1 MTSTHMVTLCP
12 MRMSYLIMASTNTFT
27 LLPPL
32 CDILVTV
39 NVKDKEQNYFISPK
53 ALCILHI
60 LADFKPIFLKDYFS
74 VDIDD
79 VTFMLH

>member
-1 MTSTHMVTLCP
+1 MVTLCP

-39 NVKDKEQNYFISPK
+39 NVKDKEQNYFIPPK
-53 ALCILHI
+53 ALCILLI

-79 VTFMLH
+79 ATFTLH